1 MKTIKH
7 LMLFV
12 VTVSLISWC
21 CATVPAAF
29 AADDLAARLQ
39 AVLEKGQETAFW
51 QVSAD
56 DVHEMIKAKKT
67 DFVVV
72 DVRPS
77 ADEYKEGHI
86 PGAIQIQVQDMF
98 KPESLKKLP
107 KDKKVILMC
116 GTGQVQNLPV
126 LGLRA
131 LGYDAHLIA
140 FGYTAWA
147 KGYRGGQRMQNTIQN
162 AADMN
167 YPVEK

>member
-1 MKTIKH
+1 MRTIKN
-7 LMLFV
+7 LVLLV
-12 VTVSLISWC
+12 VTVSLFSWC
-21 CATVPAAF
+21 CTAAPAL

-39 AVLEKGQETAFW
+39 AVLEKGPETAFW

-67 DFVVV
+67 DFLVV
-72 DVRPS
+72 DARPGATEFS
-77 ADEYKEGHI
+77 EGHV

-131 LGYDAHLIA
+131 LGYDAHLMA

-147 KGYRGGQRMQNTIQN
+147 KGYRGGQRMQDTIQN
-162 AADMN
+162 AADMSF
-167 YPVEK
+167 PIEK

>member
-1 MKTIKH
+1 MRTIKH
-7 LMLFV
+7 LVLLV
-12 VTVSLISWC
+12 VTVSLFSWC
-21 CATVPAAF
+21 CVTAPTAF

-39 AVLEKGQETAFW
+39 AVLANGQETAFW

-77 ADEYKEGHI
+77 ANEYKEGHI

-98 KPESLKKLP
+98 KPASLKKLP
-107 KDKKVILMC
+107 KDKMVILMC

-131 LGYDAHLIA
+131 LGYDARLIA

-147 KGYRGGQRMQNTIQN
+147 KGYRGGQRMQDTIQN

-167 YPVEK
+167 YPIDK

>member
-1 MKTIKH
+1 MKTVKDMFF
-7 LMLFV
+7 LVFA
-12 VTVSLISWC
+12 VSLFMLY
-21 CATVPAAF
+21 CALAPAAF

-39 AVLEKGQETAFW
+39 AVLEKGPETAFW

-67 DFVVV
+67 DFLVV
-72 DVRPS
+72 DARPS
-77 ADEYKEGHI
+77 ATEFSEGHV

-107 KDKKVILMC
+107 KNKKVILMC

-131 LGYDAHLIA
+131 LGYDARLMA

-147 KGYRGGQRMQNTIQN
+147 KGYRGGQRMLDTVQN
-162 AADMN
+162 AAAMN
-167 YPVEK
+167 FPIEK

>member
-1 MKTIKH
+1 MKTVKGTVLSVIA
-7 LMLFV
+7 
-12 VTVSLISWC
+12 VSLFMLY
-21 CATVPAAF
+21 CATAPAVF

-39 AVLEKGQETAFW
+39 AVLEKGQDTAFW

-72 DVRPS
+72 DARPS
-77 ADEYKEGHI
+77 ATEYSEGHV

-131 LGYDAHLIA
+131 LGYDARLIA

-147 KGYRGGQRMQNTIQN
+147 KGYRGGQRMQDTIQN
-162 AADMN
+162 ASDMN
-167 YPVEK
+167 FPIEK

>member
-1 MKTIKH
+1 MRTIKH
-7 LMLFV
+7 LVLLV
-12 VTVSLISWC
+12 VMVSLISWC
-21 CATVPAAF
+21 CITAPAF
-29 AADDLAARLQ
+29 AADDLAAKLQ
-39 AVLEKGQETAFW
+39 AVLEKGTETAFW

-72 DVRPS
+72 DVRPN
-77 ADEYKEGHI
+77 ATEYSEGHI

-131 LGYDAHLIA
+131 LGYDAHLMA
-140 FGYTAWA
+140 FGYTSWA
-147 KGYRGGQRMQNTIQN
+147 KGYRGGQRMQDTIQN
-162 AADMN
+162 AANMN
-167 YPVEK
+167 FPIEK

>member
-1 MKTIKH
+1 MKERISIIIAFTVV
-7 LMLFV
+7 LFAAP
-12 VTVSLISWC
+12 VS
-21 CATVPAAF
+21 F
-29 AADDLAARLQ
+29 AADDLTAQLH
-39 AVLEKGQETAFW
+39 AVLANGTETAFW

-56 DVHEMIKAKKT
+56 DVYEMIKAKKT

-72 DVRPS
+72 DVRPN
-77 ADEYKEGHI
+77 ADEFKEGHV

-107 KDKKVILMC
+107 KNKKVILMC

-131 LGYDAHLIA
+131 LGFDAWLMA
-140 FGYTAWA
+140 FGYTSWA
-147 KGYRGGQRMQNTIQN
+147 KGYRGGQRMQDIIQN

-167 YPVEK
+167 FPIEK

>member
-1 MKTIKH
+1 MRTIKH
-7 LMLFV
+7 LVLLV
-12 VTVSLISWC
+12 VTVSLMSWC
-21 CATVPAAF
+21 CAMAPAY

-39 AVLEKGQETAFW
+39 AVLEKGPETAFW

-56 DVHEMIKAKKT
+56 EVYEMIKAKKT
-67 DFVVV
+67 DYVVV
-72 DVRPS
+72 DARPS
-77 ADEYKEGHI
+77 ATEFSEGHI
-86 PGAIQIQVQDMF
+86 PGAIKIQVQDMF

-131 LGYDAHLIA
+131 LGYDAHLMA

-147 KGYRGGQRMQNTIQN
+147 KGYRGGQRMQDTIQN
-162 AADMN
+162 AADMIF
-167 YPVEK
+167 PIEK